1 MTTCGRPFSWRPS
14 WRPAWL
20 PAWLPAGWMLGLLCA
35 LAASAAGAQGTDT
48 RNEYFQMSLEELSE
62 YRVTSVSKKEERLAD
77 AAASVYV
84 ITGEAIRR
92 SGARSLPEALRLAP
106 NLQVARIGASQYA
119 ISARGFNSSTANKLL
134 VMIDGR
140 TVYTPLY
147 SGVFWDAQATMLPDV
162 DRIEVVSG
170 PGGTIWGTNAV
181 NGVINIIT
189 RDAAKSAGTLLYADA
204 GTDGGGVAA
213 RYGAALGEQG
223 HYRIY
228 ASADRWP
235 HSERVNGAAMPDAW
249 RRKQAG
255 FRADW
260 HGARDDVSLLGDLYN
275 GTEGLST
282 PGQTTI
288 AGANLLLRW
297 ERPLGD
303 GARLTAQ
310 TYLDHTERDV
320 PGLFGES
327 LNTAD
332 AELRY
337 AFSHG
342 SAETTVGG
350 GYRVASDH
358 VRNSALLA
366 FLPAQRMLHWAN
378 LFAQQQRPLTP
389 ELRLIAGIRAESN
402 DDTGIEWL
410 PSVKLAWKAGAAQT
424 LWAALARVVRAPARL
439 DTDLYSPA
447 KPPFMIAGG
456 PDFKSELANKLELGW
471 RAQGRSSLT
480 YAATLFH
487 SRYHRLRSTSR
498 SAAGLVLDNQIAAR
512 ATGLEAWASY
522 QAAPDWTLDAGVL
535 LQRQR
540 LRGPVASAPP
550 GNDPRHQFSAGSK
563 WNAGAGWEFDLALRH
578 VGALST
584 PAVPAYTAVDAHL
597 GWRLSPA
604 LELRLS
610 AADIF
615 HRGHVEFR
623 SGSGTASANPVRIER
638 SLALALTARFP

>member
-1 MTTCGRPFSWRPS
+1 MTAECDTMTTCGRLLPR
-14 WRPAWL
+14 RPAAL
-20 PAWLPAGWMLGLLCA
+20 AGWALGLLCA
-35 LAASAAGAQGTDT
+35 LAPPTAGAQQTDP

-62 YRVTSVSKKEERLAD
+62 FRVTSVSKKEERLAD

-84 ITGEAIRR
+84 ITAEAIRR
-92 SGARSLPEALRLAP
+92 AGARSLPEALRLAP
-106 NLQVARIGASQYA
+106 NLQVARISAIQYA

-147 SGVFWDAQATMLPDV
+147 SGVLWDAQAALLPDI

-189 RDAAKSAGTLLYADA
+189 RDAAKSGGELLYAAA
-204 GTDGGGVAA
+204 GTDGGSVAA
-213 RYGAALGEQG
+213 RHGAALGGQG

-260 HGARDDVSLLGDLYN
+260 HGTRGDVSLLGDLYN
-275 GTEGLST
+275 GTESQNM
-282 PGQTTI
+282 PGRTTI

-297 ERPLGD
+297 ERPLAG
-303 GARLTAQ
+303 GARLTVQ
-310 TYLDHTERDV
+310 TYLDHTERDI

-332 AELRY
+332 AEARY
-337 AFSHG
+337 AFSDG
-342 SAETTVGG
+342 GAETTVGG
-350 GYRVASDH
+350 GYRVARDH

-366 FLPAQRMLHWAN
+366 FLPARRTLRWAN
-378 LFAQQQRPLTP
+378 LFAQQQRALTP
-389 ELRLIAGIRAESN
+389 ALRLIAGLRAETN
-402 DDTGIEWL
+402 DDTGLEWL
-410 PSVKLAWKAGAAQT
+410 PSAKLAWKPGAAQT
-424 LWAALARVVRAPARL
+424 LWAGLARVVRAPARL

-447 KPPFMIAGG
+447 KPPYNIAGG
-456 PDFKSELANKLELGW
+456 PGFRSELANKLELGW
-471 RAQGRSSLT
+471 RAQGPAALSV
-480 YAATLFH
+480 AATLFH
-487 SRYHRLRSTSR
+487 SRYHRLRSTSA
-498 SAAGLVLDNQIAAR
+498 SAAGLVLDNQIAAQ
-512 ATGLEAWASY
+512 TSGLETWASY
-522 QAAPDWTLDAGVL
+522 QAGPGWTLDAGLL

-540 LRGPVASAPP
+540 LQGPVASAPH

-563 WNAGAGWEFDLALRH
+563 WNLGAAWEVDLALRH
-578 VGALST
+578 VGALPA
-584 PAVPAYTAVDAHL
+584 PAVPAYTALDARL

-610 AADIF
+610 ATDLL

-623 SGSGTASANPVRIER
+623 SGSGAASLNPVRVER
-638 SLALALTARFP
+638 AVTLSLTARLP